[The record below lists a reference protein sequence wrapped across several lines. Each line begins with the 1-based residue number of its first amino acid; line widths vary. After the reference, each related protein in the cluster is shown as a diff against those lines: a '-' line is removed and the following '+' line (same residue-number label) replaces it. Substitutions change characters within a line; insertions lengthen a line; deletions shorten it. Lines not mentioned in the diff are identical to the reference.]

1 MWGSR
6 EILPRPPLC
15 AGLKDSS
22 AELRTHSSP
31 KGPSSHVHSIVPA
44 SGRPG
49 LLEGCRCLATTQTFK
64 GTTPP
69 ATSDRVDPPAL
80 YPILSR
86 FPLLSLPHIFHQ
98 MGSAARYC
106 FLSSLVLAV
115 TTAAYAS
122 PLTLVPSSL
131 RLRGGESMSSTCKAV
146 CAVDTT
152 GVMKTM
158 EVERRAPG
166 PEDVDIDISFCGI
179 CHSDLHQV
187 PQPSTLNPE
196 PSAPAP
202 NPAPCTLQTLHHAP
216 CRLHPQPSTLNLP
229 SAPSTLNPPTSA
241 PNPQPRTP
249 QPRTPEPSPLTP

>member
-1 MWGSR
+1 
-6 EILPRPPLC
+6 
-15 AGLKDSS
+15 
-22 AELRTHSSP
+22 
-31 KGPSSHVHSIVPA
+31 
-44 SGRPG
+44 
-49 LLEGCRCLATTQTFK
+49 
-64 GTTPP
+64 
-69 ATSDRVDPPAL
+69 
-80 YPILSR
+80 
-86 FPLLSLPHIFHQ
+86 
-98 MGSAARYC
+98 
-106 FLSSLVLAV
+106 
-115 TTAAYAS
+115 
-122 PLTLVPSSL
+122 
-131 RLRGGESMSSTCKAV
+131 MSSTCKAV

-249 QPRTPEPSPLTP
+249 NPSTPQPRTPNPEPPTPQPRTPNPKSLNPNAAGGEGAVEEERESEATPNP